1 MVQEFHVVRC
11 FSCESFQV
19 QQVKKV
25 NRWSCKLCGQKQSLL
40 KEFGRG
46 SGADCRRHV
55 QKLNALR
62 GAQVEEQ
69 EQKTLFP
76 WEQEEV
82 KEAQEEEQK
91 DEHVKLVSRWSR
103 YLDTPG
109 EDDSREHETR
119 NKVVMKSLHG
129 NIRSNRKRQRSG
141 ECTDETQEPY
151 CTPAQPACPPG
162 TPPAL
167 PGPSTASRWDC
178 FLRDDRQDEEDEAFV
193 CGQSQTDAVASQLCS
208 SITTTRPHI
217 PVLSMFE
224 SGEDFSCDDDNFLK
238 F

>member
-62 GAQVEEQ
+62 GAQVDEQ
-69 EQKTLFP
+69 EHKTSFP

-82 KEAQEEEQK
+82 KEVQEEEQK

-109 EDDSREHETR
+109 EDDSREHETK
-119 NKVVMKSLHG
+119 NKVVMNSLHG

-151 CTPAQPACPPG
+151 CTPAQNVHQERLQPFLVQALPPG
-162 TPPAL
+162 GIVSSGMT
-167 PGPSTASRWDC
+167 
-178 FLRDDRQDEEDEAFV
+178 DRMRKTRLLFV
-193 CGQSQTDAVASQLCS
+193 ARVRLM
-208 SITTTRPHI
+208 
-217 PVLSMFE
+217 L
-224 SGEDFSCDDDNFLK
+224 
-238 F
+238 